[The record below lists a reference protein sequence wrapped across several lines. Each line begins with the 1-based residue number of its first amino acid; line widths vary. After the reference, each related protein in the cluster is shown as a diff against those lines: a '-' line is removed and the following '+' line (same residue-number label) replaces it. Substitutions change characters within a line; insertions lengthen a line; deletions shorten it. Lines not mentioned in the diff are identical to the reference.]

1 MKLLRLAIALESTEN
16 VMVSLVIPADPGA
29 LLRLG
34 LDSADVALRTVIVL
48 AVLSV
53 DTTSATRRVDLDDI
67 AVGWLERSRS

>member
-16 VMVSLVIPADPGA
+16 VVVSLLIPADPGA
-29 LLRLG
+29 LLLAA
-34 LDSADVALRTVIVL
+34 LDSVALRTVIVL

-67 AVGWLERSRS
+67 AVAWLERSRS